1 MNTDPE
7 ISIKTPSWLGIG
19 ALLAAV
25 GASACC
31 VGPFLLLSLGIG
43 GAWISTLTALEPARP
58 FFIILTLILIG
69 LGYRKLYL
77 TPERCAVGEICST
90 SNNQRRQ
97 RLLFW
102 LGSAFIL
109 SLLAFP
115 SLAPF
120 FMS

>member
-7 ISIKTPSWLGIG
+7 ISMKTPSWLGIG

-115 SLAPF
+115 WLAPF